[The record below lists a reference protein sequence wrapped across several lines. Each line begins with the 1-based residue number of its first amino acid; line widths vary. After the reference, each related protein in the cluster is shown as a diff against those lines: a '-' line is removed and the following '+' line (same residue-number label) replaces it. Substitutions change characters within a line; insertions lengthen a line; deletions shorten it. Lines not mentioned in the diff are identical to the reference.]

1 MKTIDIESN
10 QKSYQI
16 LIENNL
22 LNHLKDYLDSQRFY
36 VIISDDKIPS
46 EYINFV
52 KNAAINNLLIT
63 FPSGEQS
70 KSFYEYQRIISILQE
85 NNIKRDAC
93 IIALGGGVTGDLAG
107 FIASTYLRG
116 IDYIQ
121 IPTSL
126 LAQID
131 SSVGGKVAINT
142 DLAKNSIG
150 SFYPPLKVF
159 IDPQTLH
166 TLSPRHFNNGMGE
179 MIKYGMIHSKAFF
192 DEISQEDVSKNL
204 EYFIYNS
211 LLIKKYYV
219 ENDEYDNS
227 IRQFLNF
234 GHTYGHAYEAYYK
247 FTKYFHGEAVALGML
262 KACKKEETKQSLITV
277 LEKYSLPTTEPIPD
291 EKVLPYIKKDKKNT
305 SEYLNMIV
313 VDEIGHAYIQQ
324 KILGG
329 L

>member
-1 MKTIDIESN
+1 MKTIDIDSRQN
-10 QKSYQI
+10 SYQI

-22 LNHLKDYLDSQRFY
+22 LNHLKDHLDLQRFY
-36 VIISDDKIPS
+36 VIIADDKIPS
-46 EYINFV
+46 IYIDFV
-52 KNAAINNLLIT
+52 KAATINNLLIT

-70 KSFYEYQRIISILQE
+70 KSFYEYQRIISLLQE

-150 SFYPPLKVF
+150 SFYPPIKVF
-159 IDPQTLH
+159 IDPQTLQ
-166 TLSPRHFNNGMGE
+166 TLSTRHFNNGMGE
-179 MIKYGMIHSKAFF
+179 MIKYGMIHSKVFF

-204 EYFIYNS
+204 EKFIYNS

-247 FTKYFHGEAVALGML
+247 FSKYLHGEAVALGML
-262 KACKKEETKQSLITV
+262 KACKKENTRQLLTKV
-277 LEKYSLPTTEPIPD
+277 LEKYSLPITEPVPD

-329 L
+329 S